1 MNGVASDNPNYLSIA
16 DFIGLI
22 ANFPLTSAV
31 KNQSCTNSHLAMCT
45 MMH

>member
-31 KNQSCTNSHLAMCT
+31 KIRVAQTVT
-45 MMH
+45 